1 MKEKI
6 EKFGTPLLWALG
18 LGAILNE
25 GFGVPFPDAAGLIYV
40 GLAVTSW
47 MSWKSGRDASRNKA
61 DRMFRQWRREKPEN
75 LDDLLTWR

>member
-25 GFGVPFPDAAGLIYV
+25 GFGVPFLDVAGLIYV
-40 GLAVTSW
+40 ALAVTSW
-47 MSWKSGRDASRNKA
+47 MSWKSGREASRKKA
-61 DRMFRQWRREKPEN
+61 DRMFREMQRDQN
-75 LDDLLTWR
+75 FLGDLLKWR